1 MVTIRDLF
9 RTQISM
15 MNLFLKEL
23 KGFQQ
28 IALPQMFEKVLNM
41 PLPQNLKILQY
52 FETSNPSWKRWKRLY
67 VFYIINKI
75 TLTTEKKSTGLHNL
89 ILLDMSIFS
98 ELVIENDSVKKA
110 LSFFALMEV
119 VQPAHDQVLVLEDR
133 SFHSKVLRRH
143 YRNSKFNI
151 IANFNLYLST
161 SSLFK
166 DLVNTAL

>member
-1 MVTIRDLF
+1 M
-9 RTQISM
+9 
-15 MNLFLKEL
+15 
-23 KGFQQ
+23 
-28 IALPQMFEKVLNM
+28 
-41 PLPQNLKILQY
+41 
-52 FETSNPSWKRWKRLY
+52 Y